1 MPFQKYF
8 PHIKPSFQLAY
19 PVMLSQLGHVMM
31 GVTDSVM
38 VGHVG
43 ATSLAAASLA
53 NVVFNVLLLFGIGV
67 SYAMTPIIASAQ
79 GEHNDKNITETLKH
93 GLLINFTNS
102 IILVGI
108 VIIAK
113 NLLYHIDQPE
123 EVVAL
128 AIPYLSITTFSL
140 IPALLFQTFR
150 QFSEALSHTRIPMIV
165 TIISNLLNL
174 LLCYILIYGHMGFPA
189 MGLMGAGWATLIS
202 RIFMAAAMAG
212 VIFYSTLFKNYKAG
226 FAIGNYSGKL
236 LSKML
241 HIGLPAGVQFI
252 FEAAAFDFSA
262 IMMGWLGAKT
272 LAAHQIALNLA
283 TISYM
288 TTSGLAAAATI
299 RVSNERGK
307 KDIEKL
313 RTVAY
318 TLLLMAMAFMTVWA
332 IIFIAGRNI
341 LPLLYVDD
349 VEVIAIAAP
358 LIIIAGFF
366 QLSDGAQVVCAG
378 ALRGLQD
385 VKIPSLFIFVAYWI
399 IGLPL
404 GYWLGFKMN
413 FGANGI
419 WMGLLIGL
427 TLTATAMFIRFKALS
442 KKLLLDSVAKI

>member
-1 MPFQKYF
+1 
-8 PHIKPSFQLAY
+8 
-19 PVMLSQLGHVMM
+19 MLSQLGHVMM
-31 GVTDSVM
+31 GVTDSIM

-43 ATSLAAASLA
+43 AVPLAAAALA
-53 NVVFNVLLLFGIGV
+53 NVIFNVLLLFGIGV
-67 SYAMTPIIASAQ
+67 SYAMTPIIASAN
-79 GEHNDKNITETLKH
+79 GEHNDKNITDTLKH
-93 GLLINFTNS
+93 GLMINFTNS
-102 IILVGI
+102 VILVGI
-108 VIIAK
+108 VILAK

-128 AIPYLSITTFSL
+128 SIPYLSITTFSL
-140 IPALLFQTFR
+140 IPALIFQTFR

-165 TIISNLLNL
+165 MIASNLLNV
-174 LLCYILIYGHMGFPA
+174 LLCYVLIYGHFGFPP

-202 RIFMAAAMAG
+202 RLFMALAMAG
-212 VIFYSTLFKNYKAG
+212 FVYYARVFKAYQNG
-226 FAIGNYSGKL
+226 FSIGNYSSKL
-236 LSKML
+236 ISNML

-307 KDIEKL
+307 KDIITL

-318 TLLLMAMAFMTVWA
+318 TLLMMAMAFMTLCA
-332 IIFIAGRNI
+332 IGFILGRNV

-349 VEVIAIAAP
+349 VEVIAMASP
-358 LIIIAGFF
+358 LIIIAGLF

-378 ALRGLQD
+378 ALRGLED
-385 VKIPSLFIFVAYWI
+385 VKIPSLFIFIAYWI

-404 GYWLGFKMN
+404 GYWLGFKMG

-427 TLTATAMFIRFKALS
+427 TLTASAMFIRFRYLTRKML
-442 KKLLLDSVAKI
+442 KLN

>member
-1 MPFQKYF
+1 MSFQKYI

-31 GVTDSVM
+31 GVTDSIM

-43 ATSLAAASLA
+43 AESLAAASLA
-53 NVVFNVLLLFGIGV
+53 NVIFNVLLLFGIGV

-93 GLLINFTNS
+93 GLMINFTNS
-102 IILVGI
+102 VMLVGI

-212 VIFYSTLFKNYKAG
+212 VIFYSTLFKNYRAG

-332 IIFIAGRNI
+332 FIFIAGRNI

-385 VKIPSLFIFVAYWI
+385 VRIPSLFIFVAYWI

-427 TLTATAMFIRFKALS
+427 TLTASAMFIRFRSLS
-442 KKLLLDSVAKI
+442 KKLLVDSVAN